1 MEPLKELLLHP
12 EINLNQR
19 YGGETPLNAAISNG
33 RSEAAALLLHYGA
46 DPNIPGER
54 DTFPLTSSIKTL
66 RSHPITSRLLRMTT
80 PSTDFSF
87 DLSSMSPSLL
97 EEVLASRLDF
107 SRHSS
112 PWQSNSEAIFQDYQR
127 DPKAARK
134 SLRLKLGIE
143 GIFHCGC
150 FVSSVLIAF
159 FFFCV
164 FVLTASTRVSRSILH
179 RGVLL

>member
-87 DLSSMSPSLL
+87 DLSSSPLVCWKRSWHLGGLQPSLFTMAIQL
-97 EEVLASRLDF
+97 GGHLSRL
-107 SRHSS
+107 SARPESS
-112 PWQSNSEAIFQDYQR
+112 QEVPSAQTWN
-127 DPKAARK
+127 
-134 SLRLKLGIE
+134 
-143 GIFHCGC
+143 
-150 FVSSVLIAF
+150 
-159 FFFCV
+159 
-164 FVLTASTRVSRSILH
+164 
-179 RGVLL
+179 